1 MNRSLRTPSVLL
13 ALAALS
19 AAPLARAQQPADP
32 LARANAL
39 FDEGKQLQKDGKIAE
54 ACERYLESYRLSPRG
69 GTLLNAGLCHE
80 QEGKLLVARR
90 ELRDA
95 LALAKRDGRSDREPV
110 AADHLA
116 AVEAKLSWARIVP
129 PKNAEA
135 SAVEV
140 RVDDA
145 PIPREDWARV
155 PLMPGPHVVMASAR
169 GFKNR
174 EAKLT
179 IAPGA
184 PQSPT
189 VQLEPFEAIGGEAN
203 GAVGAV
209 GNKGP
214 GPAAG
219 IVKPTPHADGGH
231 ANPWK
236 VVALVTGIVGAA
248 ASLGMGAWALERKGV
263 VRDHCDPEKRCD
275 DTGDSAVSTGRA
287 LVIGST
293 VALGVSAVGFGA
305 WFFIPSR
312 VGATTGQSTG
322 ITFHGTF

>member
-1 MNRSLRTPSVLL
+1 MKRSIRTSAFLL

-39 FDEGKQLQKDGKIAE
+39 FDEGKQLQKDGKLAE

-110 AADHLA
+110 AAEHLA

-135 SAVEV
+135 TAVEI

-145 PIPREDWARV
+145 PIPRDEWGRV

-169 GFKNR
+169 GFKSR

-184 PQSPT
+184 PQAPT
-189 VQLEPFEAIGGEAN
+189 VQLEPFEA
-203 GAVGAV
+203 GAGDASGAA
-209 GNKGP
+209 GSKGP
-214 GPAAG
+214 GPAG
-219 IVKPTPHADGGH
+219 SGGTTKPVQHADGAH

-236 VVALVTGIVGAA
+236 LVALVTGIVGAA
-248 ASLGMGAWALERKGV
+248 ASLGMGAWALERKGA
-263 VRDHCDPEKRCD
+263 VRDHCDADKRCD
-275 DTGDSAVSTGRA
+275 DAGDSAVGTGRA

-293 VALGVSAVGFGA
+293 VALGISAVGFGA

-312 VGATTGQSTG
+312 VGQTTGQSTG

>member
-1 MNRSLRTPSVLL
+1 MKRSFHASSFLL
-13 ALAALS
+13 ALAALA
-19 AAPLARAQQPADP
+19 AAPRVHAQQPADP

-39 FDEGKQLQKDGKIAE
+39 FDEAKQLQKDGKIAE

-110 AADHLA
+110 AAEHLA

-129 PKNAEA
+129 PKNAEP
-135 SAVEV
+135 AVVEI

-155 PLMPGPHVVMASAR
+155 PLMPGAHVVLASAH

-174 EAKLT
+174 EARLT

-189 VQLEPFEAIGGEAN
+189 VQLEPFEAVGGDAN
-203 GAVGAV
+203 VAVAP
-209 GNKGP
+209 KGP
-214 GPAAG
+214 GPAGGPA
-219 IVKPTPHADGGH
+219 KPTQHADGGH

-236 VVALVTGIVGAA
+236 IVALVTGIVGAA

-275 DTGDSAVSTGRA
+275 DIGDSAVGTGRA

>member
-1 MNRSLRTPSVLL
+1 MNRSLRTSSFLL
-13 ALAALS
+13 ALAAVS

-39 FDEGKQLQKDGKIAE
+39 FDEAKQLQKDGKVAE

-110 AADHLA
+110 AAEHLA

-129 PKNAEA
+129 PKNADA
-135 SAVEV
+135 AAVEI

-145 PIPREDWARV
+145 PIPREEWAKV
-155 PLMPGPHVVMASAR
+155 PLMPGPHVVLASAR

-174 EAKLT
+174 EAKVT
-179 IAPGA
+179 IAPGT

-189 VQLEPFEAIGGEAN
+189 VQLEPFETIAGDAN
-203 GAVGAV
+203 VVVGPKGAGPV
-209 GNKGP
+209 GN
-214 GPAAG
+214 PA
-219 IVKPTPHADGGH
+219 KPAPHADPGH

-263 VRDHCDPEKRCD
+263 VRDHCDAEKRCD
-275 DTGDSAVSTGRA
+275 DTGDSAVGTGRA

-293 VALGVSAVGFGA
+293 VALGISAVGFGA

>member
-1 MNRSLRTPSVLL
+1 MKPSLRTSSFLL
-13 ALAALS
+13 ALAALAS
-19 AAPLARAQQPADP
+19 ASHARAQQPADP

-110 AADHLA
+110 AAEHLT

-129 PKNAEA
+129 PKNAEP
-135 SAVEV
+135 SLVEI

-155 PLMPGPHVVMASAR
+155 PLMPGAHVVLASAH

-174 EAKLT
+174 EAKIT

-184 PQSPT
+184 PQAPV
-189 VQLEPFEAIGGEAN
+189 VQLEPFEPIAGEVASPKGA
-203 GAVGAV
+203 GAVSGPA
-209 GNKGP
+209 KP
-214 GPAAG
+214 GP
-219 IVKPTPHADGGH
+219 HAEGGH

-275 DTGDSAVSTGRA
+275 DTGESAVGTGRA

-293 VALGVSAVGFGA
+293 VALGISAVGFGA